1 MLLSSLAHAADFVE
15 IIDNRDYAEL
25 KASLYTE
32 QPNVLSR
39 ENGFSL
45 LDYAI
50 AKKDKRAAIIIAD
63 YNNSSLSKRRLQLIE
78 IEISSLRSALNE
90 ASNTSD
96 IEKQIAALEAER
108 KALEK
113 EISEAATTKIDA
125 KLKQIDPDLKS
136 LQEKVAALEAAQQVA
151 KESPYTSEDIAALSA
166 KVNSM
171 KSVYA
176 EEDIAALIAK
186 VNSLETA
193 IPNEDI
199 AALSEKVNNMKPAYT
214 TEEIATLIEKV
225 NSLETALS
233 SEDIAALTEKVNSMQ
248 TAYTTQEIAELIA
261 KVDTLEKTNKE
272 QIEGIKLEIANTVI
286 SLKALRDGGENKE
299 DLDNLI
305 EELELR
311 VKSLEGKVMPIEL
324 KNATFN
330 SREIFKE
337 SINL

>member
-1 MLLSSLAHAADFVE
+1 MSTKLPLTAAMLLLSSLAHAADFVE

-63 YNNSSLSKRRLQLIE
+63 YNNSSLSKRRLQLIQ
-78 IEISSLRSALNE
+78 IEINNLRSDLSE

-96 IEKQIAALEAER
+96 IEKQISALEMER
-108 KALEK
+108 EALEK

-136 LQEKVAALEAAQQVA
+136 LQEKVAALEAAQQTA
-151 KESPYTSEDIAALSA
+151 KESPYSVEDIA
-166 KVNSM
+166 
-171 KSVYA
+171 
-176 EEDIAALIAK
+176 E
-186 VNSLETA
+186 
-193 IPNEDI
+193 
-199 AALSEKVNNMKPAYT
+199 LSEKVNNMKPAYT
-214 TEEIATLIEKV
+214 SEEIAALIEKV
-225 NSLETALS
+225 NSLETALP
-233 SEDIAALTEKVNSMQ
+233 SEDIAALTDKVNSLQ

-286 SLKALRDGGENKE
+286 SLKALRDSGENQDE
-299 DLDNLI
+299 LDALI
-305 EELELR
+305 EGLELR
-311 VKSLEGKVMPIEL
+311 VKSLEGKVMPVEL

-330 SREIFKE
+330 SRDIFKE